1 MLQGSWMAR
10 VCRRRVFPGRFCYEL
25 CVFSMQIS
33 PVPTALYVATI
44 NPSRFPSLSKDDR
57 DVCVSVFV
65 CVY

>member
-1 MLQGSWMAR
+1 M
-10 VCRRRVFPGRFCYEL
+10 FPGRFCYEL

-65 CVY
+65 CVLE